1 MANLPHPPEN
11 STLVARIEWY
21 VERGRYRE
29 AKALATLGD
38 LLEECFSWDVE
49 FEREAP

>member
-11 STLVARIEWY
+11 ETLVGRIQWY
-21 VERGRYRE
+21 VEQGRCRE

-38 LLEECFSWDVE
+38 LLEECFLWDVE
-49 FEREAP
+49 FDSEVH